1 MAATSVHGHSIPQR
15 KCKPRVCESENLLH
29 PPTERRR
36 NPNENNQFLNAL
48 PSGQLGALGLF
59 TARGSSYMSTAGSVF
74 TALNQNLVLKANGVH
89 SQKWTLKSNL
99 AKNDKNSWWTA
110 QLSPGAKLTQED
122 ADYLRDFIPS
132 VG

>member
-1 MAATSVHGHSIPQR
+1 MPEGY
-15 KCKPRVCESENLLH
+15 ND
-29 PPTERRR
+29 
-36 NPNENNQFLNAL
+36 ENNQFLNAL